1 MRPNRDLCDG
11 CIFLEDNRGIP
22 WTQQKCRRIDGFWYD
37 AQSGGQCVRLGES
50 PLGEAVPIKV

>member
-22 WTQQKCRRIDGFWYD
+22 WTQQKCKKIDGFWYD
-37 AQSGGQCVRLGES
+37 AQLGGQCVCLNE
-50 PLGEAVPIKV
+50 L